1 MSAFA
6 CWLKKEGTAVMRGI
20 QTLNQLSKRCYAA
33 TRVAALTE
41 PLVSPKPSSS
51 IGRLAQDVQ
60 VSKLPSGLIVASL
73 ETYSPVSKIG
83 VFVKAGSRYEPVG
96 NLGVT
101 HLLRLASNLTT
112 KGVSAFKISR
122 GLEALGSTLSVTS
135 TREHMV
141 YSLDFLRDDF
151 ESVIEYLI
159 NVTTAPEFRPWE
171 VSELTSRVKIDKALA
186 EQCAQTSI
194 LEKLHQAAYK
204 NALSN
209 SLYCPDYRVGKITGD
224 HMQEFVASNYKSAR
238 MALVGLGVNHSA
250 LKQVAEQ
257 YLDVHK
263 GVGTPGDKA
272 VYRGGEL
279 RVQNGESLTHTLI
292 ACEGAAS
299 GTAEANAFSLLQQLL
314 GAGPQVK
321 RGSNVTSKLSQ
332 GIAKTTTQPFDATAF
347 NVSYSDSG
355 LFGLYT
361 IAQADSTREVIKAAM
376 AQVSA
381 VAGGAISAEDLAR
394 AKGQLKTEY
403 LMVLESSDSL
413 VEEIGIQALTSGA
426 YSSSEAV
433 AKDID
438 SVTPS
443 DVINAAKKFVQSKKT
458 MASRGHL
465 VNTPFLDEL

>member
-6 CWLKKEGTAVMRGI
+6 CWLKKEGNAVMRGI

-33 TRVAALTE
+33 TRIAPLSE

-51 IGRLAQDVQ
+51 VARPAQDVQ

-73 ETYSPVSKIG
+73 ETCSPVSKIG

-112 KGVSAFKISR
+112 KGASAFKISR

-151 ESVIEYLI
+151 DSVIEYLI
-159 NVTTAPEFRPWE
+159 DVTTAPEFRPWE

-186 EQCAQTSI
+186 EQCAQTSV

-224 HMQEFVASNYKSAR
+224 HMQEFVANNYKSAR
-238 MALVGLGVNHSA
+238 MALVGVGVSHSA

-263 GVGTPGDKA
+263 GLGMPGDKA

-279 RVQNGESLTHTLI
+279 RVQNGDSLTHTLV

-332 GIAKTTTQPFDATAF
+332 GIAKATTQPFDATAF

-376 AQVSA
+376 AQVNA
-381 VAGGAISAEDLAR
+381 VAGGAISGEDLAR

-403 LMVLESSDSL
+403 LMVLESSDGL
-413 VEEIGIQALTSGA
+413 LEEIGIQALTSGA
-426 YSSSEAV
+426 YSSPDAA

-438 SVTPS
+438 SVTSS

-465 VNTPFLDEL
+465 VNTPFVDEL

>member
-33 TRVAALTE
+33 TRVAPLTE
-41 PLVSPKPSSS
+41 PLVSPKPPLSV
-51 IGRLAQDVQ
+51 GRLAQGVQ

-151 ESVIEYLI
+151 DSVIEYLI
-159 NVTTAPEFRPWE
+159 SVTTAPEFRPWE

-186 EQCAQTSI
+186 EQCVQTSI
-194 LEKLHQAAYK
+194 FEKLHQAAYK

-224 HMQEFVASNYKSAR
+224 HMQEFFANNYKSAR
-238 MALVGLGVNHSA
+238 MALVGLGVSHSA

-263 GVGTPGDKA
+263 GEGTPGDKA
-272 VYRGGEL
+272 IYHGGEL
-279 RVQNGESLTHTLI
+279 RVQNGDSLTHTLI

-347 NVSYSDSG
+347 NASYSDSG

-381 VAGGAISAEDLAR
+381 VAGGAISAEDLTR

-413 VEEIGIQALTSGA
+413 LEEIGIQALTSGA
-426 YSSSEAV
+426 YSSPEVV

-438 SVTPS
+438 SVTSS

-465 VNTPFLDEL
+465 VNTPFVDEL

>member
-1 MSAFA
+1 
-6 CWLKKEGTAVMRGI
+6 MRGI

-33 TRVAALTE
+33 TRVAPLTE
-41 PLVSPKPSSS
+41 PLVSPKPPLSV
-51 IGRLAQDVQ
+51 GRLAQGVQ

-122 GLEALGSTLSVTS
+122 GLEALGSTLRLV
-135 TREHMV
+135 H
-141 YSLDFLRDDF
+141 D
-151 ESVIEYLI
+151 SVIEYLI
-159 NVTTAPEFRPWE
+159 SVTTAPEFRPWE

-186 EQCAQTSI
+186 EQCVQTSI
-194 LEKLHQAAYK
+194 FEKLHQAAYK

-224 HMQEFVASNYKSAR
+224 HVKFFANNYKSAR
-238 MALVGLGVNHSA
+238 MALVGLGVSHSA

-263 GVGTPGDKA
+263 GEGTPGDKA
-272 VYRGGEL
+272 IYHGGEL
-279 RVQNGESLTHTLI
+279 RVQNGDSLTHTLI

-347 NVSYSDSG
+347 NASYSDSG

-381 VAGGAISAEDLAR
+381 VAGGAISAEDLTR

-413 VEEIGIQALTSGA
+413 LEEIGIQALTSGA
-426 YSSSEAV
+426 YSSPEVV

-438 SVTPS
+438 SVTSS

-465 VNTPFLDEL
+465 VNTPFVDEL